1 MRMIAVLAPLAT
13 ALVAVMPAAAP
24 AQVQDRVV
32 IVYGDDPCPA
42 SNGQDIVVCRRQPK
56 AEQFRIPKDLRESEP
71 SATSLGWASQQKA
84 LAGTGAN
91 AVQVGGC
98 SATGANVVAGG
109 CFRDQARAWKAEKV
123 AQKKAEESVP

>member
-1 MRMIAVLAPLAT
+1 MRMIAVLAPLAV
-13 ALVAVMPAAAP
+13 ALVAVMPATAP

-42 SNGQDIVVCRRQPK
+42 SNGQDIVVCRHLPK
-56 AEQFRIPKDLRESEP
+56 AEQFRIPKDLRETEP

-84 LAGTGAN
+84 LAG
-91 AVQVGGC
+91 
-98 SATGANVVAGG
+98 TGANVVAGG